1 MCVLLIF
8 LFCLEIKKSINK
20 DLMLSV
26 FRNTWDRLHLMRCA
40 GGSQTSA
47 LLALTG
53 AGKHPGLSEAT
64 YSMLLLFVMVVTF
77 RHTNLRP
84 AK

>member
-1 MCVLLIF
+1 
-8 LFCLEIKKSINK
+8 
-20 DLMLSV
+20 MLSI
-26 FRNTWDRLHLMRCA
+26 FRKIWARLHLVRWT
-40 GGSQTSA
+40 GGLQTSA